1 MRDSKEESELNE
13 LAAEI
18 HENAV
23 NHGWWD
29 YPPREI
35 SIEVPT
41 KLMLVVTELS
51 EAMEEF
57 RNGSIDGIRLN
68 YDSEHGKPEGFGIEL
83 ADAVIRILD
92 LASAL
97 GIDMDLAIRMKHEY
111 NKTRPYRHGGK
122 HA

>member
-1 MRDSKEESELNE
+1 MKDSRELSELNQ
-13 LAAEI
+13 LATEI

-29 YPPREI
+29 YPPRER
-35 SIEVPT
+35 SIEIPT

-51 EAMEEF
+51 EAMEEL